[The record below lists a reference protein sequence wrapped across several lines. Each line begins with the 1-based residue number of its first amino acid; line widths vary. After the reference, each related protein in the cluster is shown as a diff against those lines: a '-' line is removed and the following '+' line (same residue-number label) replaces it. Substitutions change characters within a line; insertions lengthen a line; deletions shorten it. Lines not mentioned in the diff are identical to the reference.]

1 MTFLWPSML
10 LLLVLVPMIILFYWR
25 VQRRR
30 QTALAGLSALGGGKS
45 ARKRVP
51 GFRRHIPA
59 ALFLLGL
66 VILVAALARP
76 QAEVEL
82 PRLEGTV
89 ILVFDVSGS
98 MAATDTPPTR
108 IEAAKATAKEFVLSQ
123 PATVQIGI
131 VSFSGSGFTV
141 QAPTDDAQ
149 DLLAAINRLQP
160 TSGTSL
166 GQGILVA
173 LNTIAMDAGLDP
185 VGQASEEA
193 AEPAPDPDQQP
204 PRGNEL
210 LMQLPEG
217 PYPNSVIVLLSDGEN
232 NESID
237 PLEAAQAAADRAVR
251 IDAIGFGTA
260 AGATLEVDGYKVH
273 TALDENMLQQI
284 TGTAGGA
291 YFNAQNEQDP
301 QAVYASLAPQLVVK
315 PVSMEITSIFA
326 GASLLIVILGAV
338 LSLVWFTR
346 LP

>member
-1 MTFLWPSML
+1 MTFLWPSMRL
-10 LLLVLVPMIILFYWR
+10 FLVLVPVIMLIYWR

-30 QTALAGLSALGGGKS
+30 QASLAGLSGLGASKP

-51 GFRRHIPA
+51 GYRRHIPA

-66 VILVAALARP
+66 VILLAALARP

-98 MAATDTPPTR
+98 MAAADAPPTR
-108 IEAAKATAKEFVLSQ
+108 LEAAKATAKEFVLSQ
-123 PATVQIGI
+123 PGTVQIGI

-141 QAPTDDAQ
+141 QPPTNDAQ

-173 LNTIAMDAGLDP
+173 LNTIAMDAGLAP
-185 VGQASEEA
+185 VVPATDEA
-193 AEPAPDPDQQP
+193 ADPAQNTDQP
-204 PRGNEL
+204 PRRGNEL
-210 LMQLPEG
+210 LLQLPEG

-232 NESID
+232 TESID

-251 IDAIGFGTA
+251 IDAIGFGTT
-260 AGATLEVDGYKVH
+260 AGTTLEVDGFKVH
-273 TALDENMLQQI
+273 TALDEYALQQI
-284 TGTAGGA
+284 SGTAEGA

-315 PVSMEITSIFA
+315 PESMEITSIFA
-326 GASLLIVILGAV
+326 GAGLLIITLGAV
-338 LSLVWFTR
+338 LSLLWFTR